1 MTHIAWHH
9 DYDTKEKIRQLYI
22 PTEWLCDSCHCLF
35 HQLNEDNF
43 NDEEV
48 STQAIYNVV
57 DILSSIDLTECPEEL
72 YEDYARV
79 VGEMTE
85 NFLCGFIKY
94 GNLTL
99 EELEELENILK
110 EEVYYDIGEEERNAF
125 EEI

>member
-1 MTHIAWHH
+1 MI
-9 DYDTKEKIRQLYI
+9 
-22 PTEWLCDSCHCLF
+22 
-35 HQLNEDNF
+35 N
-43 NDEEV
+43 
-48 STQAIYNVV
+48 
-57 DILSSIDLTECPEEL
+57 ILSSIDLTKCPDDL

-110 EEVYYDIGEEERNAF
+110 EEFYYDISEEERNAF